1 MRNTILRLAVLGLV
15 ALAPALVQA
24 DSSKQ
29 EAIGVGAGGVIG
41 AIAGGPVG
49 FIIGAAVG
57 ARIGDTLH
65 QKEEQ
70 IDTLSGSL
78 QDSNNT
84 IDGLERSV
92 YTLNT
97 DLDSLGS
104 EFDRM
109 RGIARPEVVSLLQ
122 AGIAMDLLFRTDEYV
137 LAETTDGRLSDL
149 AMTLA
154 SMPGILVQLDGFA
167 DERGTAAYNQKLSRK
182 RVEFVRE
189 QLIAGGVNASRISI
203 AAHGESKAVDNEP
216 DSFALVRRVSMTL
229 FIDEVPAFA
238 ANPD

>member
-1 MRNTILRLAVLGLV
+1 MRNTISRLAVLGLV

-24 DSSKQ
+24 DSSKE

-49 FIIGAAVG
+49 FIIGAAIG
-57 ARIGDTLH
+57 ARVGDTLH
-65 QKEEQ
+65 QKDEQ
-70 IDTLSGSL
+70 IDALSGSL

-92 YTLNT
+92 YALIT

-137 LAETTDGRLSDL
+137 LAETTDGRLSNL
-149 AMTLA
+149 AVTLA
-154 SMPGILVQLDGFA
+154 SMPGIQVQLDGFA
-167 DERGTAAYNQKLSRK
+167 DERGNAAYNQKLSRK
-182 RVEFVRE
+182 RVEFVRR
-189 QLIAGGVNASRISI
+189 QLIARGVDASRIGI
-203 AAHGESKAVDNEP
+203 AAHGESKAVDNEV
-216 DSFALVRRVSMTL
+216 DSFALERRVSMTL
-229 FIDEVPAFA
+229 FIDQAPAFA